1 MKGQRGM
8 AKPKKCRTL
17 TQVRE
22 AFKSES
28 VRRYWTVCIDSGGCY
43 LRYIGPNKEG
53 FEPECPIVL
62 DLSLCPWELLA
73 EAFEMAG
80 IPAERA

>member
-1 MKGQRGM
+1 M

-17 TQVRE
+17 AQVRE
-22 AFKSES
+22 AFKSEA
-28 VRRYWTVCIDSGGCY
+28 VHRYWTVCVDSGGCY

-53 FEPECPIVL
+53 FEPEPPIAL
-62 DLSLCPWELLA
+62 DLPSSPWELLE
-73 EAFEMAG
+73 EALMMAG

>member
-8 AKPKKCRTL
+8 AKSKKCRTL
-17 TQVRE
+17 VQVRE

-28 VRRYWTVCIDSGGCY
+28 VRRYWTVCVDSGGLY

-53 FEPECPIVL
+53 FEPEPPIVL
-62 DLSLCPWELLA
+62 DLSVIPWELLT

-80 IPAERA
+80 IPAEMA